1 MLFKF
6 EAHVQ
11 RIRNFVNI
19 GIFSYDDFFFFFF
32 EGLVMMISGG
42 MHMLIYLN

>member
-11 RIRNFVNI
+11 RIRDFVNI